1 MKRERNGYS
10 TLLIDEVQKKLRYEV
25 NDYRIRTE
33 TPELWR
39 TMAHKDD
46 NTFKLIKYPCNMP
59 EN

>member
-33 TPELWR
+33 TPEL
-39 TMAHKDD
+39 
-46 NTFKLIKYPCNMP
+46 
-59 EN
+59 